1 MALILLKNSLLV
13 TMNPSRE
20 VFRGDLLVRD
30 GRIASIKRANDS
42 RFDGEAEDDQQAD
55 RTIVAGR
62 WAILPG
68 FIQTHIHLCQ
78 TLFRNQ
84 AEDLPLL
91 DWLRKKIWPFEAA
104 HNAVSMR
111 ISARLGIAELIAGGT
126 TTILDMGSVHHY
138 DEVFDELQK
147 WGMRAVGGKCMMD
160 VGDGVPARLLETT
173 RDSLKESRRLFDIW
187 HGAANGR
194 LRYAFAPRF
203 ALSCTEPL
211 LREAGAMAIDFGCMI
226 HTHAAETAAEEEILL
241 KEKKRRSIAFLRGL
255 GISGSHCCFAHGVQA
270 NADEIA
276 LLSKDKTAVTHC
288 PGSNAKLASGIA
300 PVVQMRRAG
309 VLVGLGADGAPCNN
323 RLDIFAEMRLA
334 ALLQKLQ
341 QGAIAL
347 PALAL
352 VEMATIDGARCLNW
366 ENEIGSLE
374 IGKRADLVAIDLD
387 TPHAH
392 PSNIENIYAQI
403 IYAAR
408 SSDVR
413 LTMIDGR
420 ICFEN
425 GNVLEMDVAATIA
438 QANTEWNKLQQR
450 ATS

>member
-1 MALILLKNSLLV
+1 MAVILLKSAILI

-30 GRIASIKRANDS
+30 DRIAGIKKANDDC
-42 RFDGEAEDDQQAD
+42 FDGDAQKD
-55 RTIVAGR
+55 RQIDRIIDASH

-84 AEDLPLL
+84 AEDLSLL

-104 HNAVSMR
+104 HNAASMQ
-111 ISARLGIAELIAGGT
+111 ISARLGIAELLAGGT
-126 TTILDMGSVHHY
+126 TTILDMGSVHNY

-160 VGDGVPARLLETT
+160 VGDGVPAGLLETA
-173 RDSLKESRRLFDIW
+173 RDSLNESRRLFDTW

-211 LREAGAMAIDFGCMI
+211 LREISAMAADWSCMI
-226 HTHAAETAAEEEILL
+226 HTHAGETAAEEEILL
-241 KEKKRRSIAFLRGL
+241 KEKKRRSIPFLYEM
-255 GISGSHCCFAHGVQA
+255 GISGAHCCFAHGVQA
-270 NADEIA
+270 SEDEIA
-276 LLSKDKTAVTHC
+276 SLARDKTAVTHC
-288 PGSNAKLASGIA
+288 PGSNTKLASGIA

-334 ALLQKLQ
+334 ALLQKLRY
-341 QGAIAL
+341 GAVAL
-347 PALAL
+347 PARAL

-366 ENEIGSLE
+366 EKEIGSLE
-374 IGKRADLVAIDLD
+374 IGKKADLVAIDLD
-387 TPHAH
+387 TPHTH
-392 PSNIENIYAQI
+392 PPNVENIYAQI
-403 IYAAR
+403 VYAAR

-413 LTMIDGR
+413 LTVIDGR
-420 ICFEN
+420 VCFEN
-425 GNVLEMDVAATIA
+425 GHVLAMDVDATIA
-438 QANTEWNKLQQR
+438 QANMEWEKLQQR

>member
-1 MALILLKNSLLV
+1 MASVLLKNALLV

-20 VFRGDLLVRD
+20 VFRGDLLVQND
-30 GRIASIKRANDS
+30 RIADIKRANVS
-42 RFDGEAEDDQQAD
+42 RLAADAQHID
-55 RTIVAGR
+55 RTIDSGR
-62 WAILPG
+62 WAIFPG

-91 DWLRKKIWPFEAA
+91 DWLRKKIWPYEAA
-104 HNAVSMR
+104 HNATSMR
-111 ISARLGIAELIAGGT
+111 ISARLGIAELLAGGT

-138 DEVFDELQK
+138 DVVFDELQK

-160 VGDGVPARLLETT
+160 VGDGVPSRLLETT
-173 RDSLKESRRLFDIW
+173 RDSLNESRRLFDAW
-187 HGAANGR
+187 RGAANGR

-203 ALSCTEPL
+203 VLSCTEPL
-211 LREAGAMAIDFGCMI
+211 LREISAMAADWGCMI
-226 HTHAAETAAEEEILL
+226 HTHAGETAAEEEILL
-241 KEKKRRSIAFLRGL
+241 KEKKRRSIPFLRGM
-255 GISGSHCCFAHGVQA
+255 GIFGAHCCFAHGVQA
-270 NADEIA
+270 NEDEIA
-276 LLSKDKTAVTHC
+276 LLARDKTAVTHC
-288 PGSNAKLASGIA
+288 PGSNAKLGSGIA

-323 RLDIFAEMRLA
+323 RLDVFAEMRLA
-334 ALLQKLQ
+334 ALLQKLRH
-341 QGAIAL
+341 GAVAL
-347 PALAL
+347 PARAL

-366 ENEIGSLE
+366 EKEIGSLE
-374 IGKRADLVAIDLD
+374 IGKKADLVAIDID
-387 TPHAH
+387 TPHAY
-392 PSNIENIYAQI
+392 PPNIGDIYAQFV
-403 IYAAR
+403 YAAR

-425 GNVLEMDVAATIA
+425 GYVMKMDVDATIA
-438 QANTEWNKLQQR
+438 QANTEWEKLQQR